1 MTHPRTATDDE
12 LAMAESL
19 FGMFQLFRLVA
30 QRAALA
36 VELGSPERA
45 RLLWGLKA
53 GACRSGK
60 LAQQSKIS
68 PSTITEIVE
77 DLETDGLVRRESD
90 SSDRRAVRV
99 ALTAEGRRHLQR
111 FEHAAAVALAESL
124 SVLTPQQRQR
134 IKTAFNDLK
143 EVIASNEAVQKE
155 ASSAR

>member
-12 LAMAESL
+12 LALAESL

-30 QRAALA
+30 QKAAAA

-53 GACRSGK
+53 GACRAGH
-60 LAQQSKIS
+60 LALQSKIS
-68 PSTITEIVE
+68 PSAVTEIVE

-90 SSDRRAVRV
+90 RADRRAVRV
-99 ALTAEGRRHLQR
+99 ALTAEGRRHLER

-124 SVLTPQQRQR
+124 SVLTAQQRQR

-155 ASSAR
+155 ASNAR

>member
-1 MTHPRTATDDE
+1 MTHPRIATDDE

-53 GACRSGK
+53 GACRSGQ

-124 SVLTPQQRQR
+124 SVLTAQQRQR

>member
-1 MTHPRTATDDE
+1 
-12 LAMAESL
+12 MAESL

-53 GACRSGK
+53 GACRSGQ

-124 SVLTPQQRQR
+124 SVLTTQQRQR

-143 EVIASNEAVQKE
+143 EVIAANEAVQQKE
-155 ASSAR
+155 ASNAR

>member
-45 RLLWGLKA
+45 RLLWGLKG
-53 GACRSGK
+53 GACRSGQ

-124 SVLTPQQRQR
+124 SVLTAQQRQR